1 MVHSG
6 QKRLRFIALMLSAT
20 LAFQSVGW
28 LVAWKGMQLAARLEA
43 QGVLSQAG
51 NSPESFASINSP
63 LHRQT
68 FSKNFLQSIKVD
80 GKKEIV
86 LDGRLYDYRM
96 LAESGDSIQVLLYHD
111 HHEQALLKA
120 LGQAFQ
126 STHKENAPSNA
137 PVVLWLAKWLG
148 SAFLLPEK
156 PVVASGI
163 APPHQKQVFSAFL
176 LVAQSAPGVFA
187 PPPEV

>member
-1 MVHSG
+1 M
-6 QKRLRFIALMLSAT
+6 
-20 LAFQSVGW
+20 
-28 LVAWKGMQLAARLEA
+28 AWKGLQLAARFEA

-51 NSPESFASINSP
+51 NSPQGFAGVNPP
-63 LHRQT
+63 LSRQT
-68 FSKNFLQSIKVD
+68 FSKDFLQSIQVN

-111 HHEQALLKA
+111 HFEQTLLKT
-120 LGQAFQ
+120 LGQAFK
-126 STHKENAPSNA
+126 TEKKENVPSNA

-156 PVVASGI
+156 PVVVSNLEHLL
-163 APPHQKQVFSAFL
+163 PKQAFSAFIL
-176 LVAQSAPGVFA
+176 IAQSAPGVFA